1 MSWPDP
7 IPVPDTAPLRHFF
20 HPRGVA
26 VIGASATPGK
36 LGYGV
41 LHNLLR
47 HGYAGA
53 VYPVNPGATEMLGLP
68 CYPDIAAVPD
78 PVDLAVLIIPAA
90 AAVTALRGC
99 GERGIRA
106 AAILSGG
113 FAESGAEGAQRQQ
126 ELLQI
131 ARSFDMRLIGPNC
144 VGVLDAYSRLNA
156 TFIEQMPSP
165 GVIAFLSQS
174 GAMGGALIDW
184 AKGQGIGLSHFASLG
199 NTVDVDEADLI
210 AYLAADE
217 HAGAIAL
224 YIEGLNDGRRFMQ
237 MAAAASRRK
246 PILALKAGGT
256 AAGARAVASHT
267 AHLAGSAQGYAAA
280 FRQSGVIQVHTAAEL
295 FAAALGLAYQPPPA
309 GDNVAILTNAGG
321 PGALAADALA
331 RAGLAAPEP
340 DAATRSALR
349 AALGPA
355 AQLANP
361 IDMLGAAST
370 PEYEAAGRVL
380 LASPTYDAL
389 LVLLVP
395 NTVTDPVGIADAL
408 QRLQAEQSVRKP
420 IFVCAM
426 GGISIAAGMRR
437 LHRHRI
443 PPFAFPETAARA
455 LAAARGWQRWRL
467 SPPESPLP
475 SPPALPAAVQQ
486 ALQAH
491 LQGGRAALG
500 ESDLIHL
507 LQPLGF
513 PFPPG
518 CLAATPAAA
527 AACAGQIGR
536 PVALKIVSP
545 DLLHKSDAGGVRL
558 HVAPAAAAEACADLL
573 AAVARQRPQARI
585 HGVLVQAMAPPGLEV
600 IVGMR
605 RDPTFGPL
613 ILFGGGGIYVE
624 ALADVAVRVA
634 PVSRAQA
641 AAMIE
646 ETVVGGLLA
655 GARGRPPA
663 DIPALADLILRVSDL
678 ACAAP
683 ELAEFELNPVLA
695 HPAGEGVTAVDA
707 RAVLG

>member
-1 MSWPDP
+1 M
-7 IPVPDTAPLRHFF
+7 
-20 HPRGVA
+20 
-26 VIGASATPGK
+26 
-36 LGYGV
+36 
-41 LHNLLR
+41 
-47 HGYAGA
+47 
-53 VYPVNPGATEMLGLP
+53 
-68 CYPDIAAVPD
+68 
-78 PVDLAVLIIPAA
+78 
-90 AAVTALRGC
+90 TALRGC

-237 MAAAASRRK
+237 MAVAASRRK

-455 LAAARGWQRWRL
+455 LAVARGWQRWRL

-558 HVAPAAAAEACADLL
+558 HVAPAAAG
-573 AAVARQRPQARI
+573 R
-585 HGVLVQAMAPPGLEV
+585 GV
-600 IVGMR
+600 R
-605 RDPTFGPL
+605 RSAG
-613 ILFGGGGIYVE
+613 
-624 ALADVAVRVA
+624 R
-634 PVSRAQA
+634 SSA
-641 AAMIE
+641 AAPAGAHPRRAGAGHGPAGA
-646 ETVVGGLLA
+646 GGDRGHAPRPHLWAPHPLWRGRHLCGGA
-655 GARGRPPA
+655 GRCGGARGPGQPGASRGHDRGDGGGRAAGRRSRSSPRRYPCPGRSDPARPAIWPA
-663 DIPALADLILRVSDL
+663 PRPNWRNSSSTPCWRTRQGRASPPSTPAP
-678 ACAAP
+678 C
-683 ELAEFELNPVLA
+683 
-695 HPAGEGVTAVDA
+695 
-707 RAVLG
+707 LGSR

>member
-1 MSWPDP
+1 MPAT
-7 IPVPDTAPLRHFF
+7 DTLRHFF
-20 HPRGVA
+20 RPRGVA

-47 HGYAGA
+47 HGYTGA

-68 CYPDIAAVPD
+68 CYPDISAVPD

-90 AAVTALRGC
+90 AAVAALRGC

-113 FAESGAEGAQRQQ
+113 FAESGPEGAQRQQ
-126 ELLQI
+126 ELLDI

-156 TFIEQMPSP
+156 TFVEHMPSP
-165 GVIAFLSQS
+165 GAIAFLSQS
-174 GAMGGALIDW
+174 GAMGGAMIDW

-199 NTVDVDEADLI
+199 NTADVDEADLM

-224 YIEGLNDGRRFMQ
+224 YIEGLNDGRRFMEI
-237 MAAAASRRK
+237 AARASRRK

-280 FRQSGVIQVHTAAEL
+280 FRQSGVYQVHTAAEL

-331 RAGLAAPEP
+331 RAGLAAPQP
-340 DAATRSALR
+340 DAATRAALR
-349 AALGPA
+349 QALGPA

-370 PEYEAAGRVL
+370 PQYEAAGQVL

-395 NTVTDPVGIADAL
+395 NTATDPVGIADAL
-408 QRLQAEQSVRKP
+408 HRLQTEQPGRKP
-420 IFVCAM
+420 IYVCTM
-426 GGISIAAGMRR
+426 GGVSIAAGMRR

-455 LAAARGWQRWRL
+455 LAAARGWQRWRV
-467 SPPESPLP
+467 
-475 SPPALPAAVQQ
+475 SPPATPPPPPPLPAPLRQ
-486 ALQAH
+486 ALQDH
-491 LQGGRAALG
+491 RRRGRAALG
-500 ESDLIHL
+500 ESDLIEWL
-507 LQPLGF
+507 RPLGI

-518 CLAATPAAA
+518 CLAPTPAAA
-527 AACAGQIGR
+527 AACAAQMRG

-545 DLLHKSDAGGVRL
+545 DLLHKTDAGGVRL
-558 HVAPAAAAEACADLL
+558 HVTPAAVESACADLL
-573 AAVARQRPQARI
+573 AAVARARPQAQI
-585 HGVLVQAMAPPGLEV
+585 GGVLVQAMAPPGIEV

-613 ILFGGGGIYVE
+613 ILFGGGGVYVE

-634 PVSRAQA
+634 PIDREQA
-641 AAMIE
+641 AAMIA

-655 GARGRPPA
+655 GARGRSPA
-663 DIPALADLILRVSDL
+663 DIPALTDLIVRVSDL

-683 ELAEFELNPVLA
+683 ELAEFELNPVLV
-695 HPAGEGVTAVDA
+695 HPATEGVTAVDA